1 MGMNKTYI
9 ELKNVNL
16 ELPVYQGSKLS
27 LKKELINFASGGKIF
42 KANNNNISVRVLEN
56 ISLELKNGDRLG
68 VIGKNGSGKTSFLR
82 LVNGIYDPSSG
93 SKTLKGSIGS
103 LIDISLGTD
112 QEMSGRENIYVRG
125 YLIGLKK
132 EEIENKINELIEFTE
147 LGDFIDMPM
156 YTYSSG
162 MNLRL
167 AFAVS
172 TIIEPDILLMDEW
185 LSVGD
190 ESFKAKAELRLE
202 KIVNKT
208 GILIIA
214 SHSQDVITKICNKV
228 IWLENG
234 KIKKFGS
241 PKTICREYFN
251 G

>member
-1 MGMNKTYI
+1 MNKTYI

-42 KANNNNISVRVLEN
+42 KENNKNISVRVLEN
-56 ISLELKNGDRLG
+56 VSLELKNGDRLG

-82 LVNGIYDPSSG
+82 LVNGIYNPSSG
-93 SKTLKGSIGS
+93 SKTVKGSIGS

-190 ESFKAKAELRLE
+190 ESFKAKAELRL
-202 KIVNKT
+202 KKVVDKT

-234 KIKKFGS
+234 KLKKIGS
-241 PKTICREYFN
+241 PKTVCQEYFN

>member
-1 MGMNKTYI
+1 MNKTYI

-27 LKKELINFASGGKIF
+27 LKKEVINFASGGKIF
-42 KANNNNISVRVLEN
+42 KENKNNISVRVLEN

-82 LVNGIYDPSSG
+82 LVNGIYNPTSG
-93 SKTLKGSIGS
+93 SKTIQGSIGS

-162 MNLRL
+162 MHLRL

-202 KIVNKT
+202 KVVNKT

-234 KIKKFGS
+234 KIKKIGS
-241 PKTICREYFN
+241 PKTMCREYFN